1 MSRAPDLLFP
11 PFRLDRGEGRLY
23 GDGQSVRLRPKSYA
37 LLTYLSE
44 RAGELVTKERLLESL
59 WPGTYVSESVL
70 KVCIRELR
78 QALGDAHARPR
89 FIETAHRRGYRFVA
103 RVTPI
108 DRTRFLPGAVT
119 AMPPLHLEVAPGGL
133 VGRQAELAWLSAVA
147 ERAAGGRRQLAFI
160 LGEPGIGKSALA
172 NVFSGHLT
180 QAARAVVA
188 RGQCVEHHGP
198 AEAICRGSRHS
209 PDWPPVPRTNA
220 CARHCGASHRRGS
233 HRCLRSPTRPPPSA
247 FAVSSR
253 PPRVRGCCGRW
264 PMHSR
269 RSLKTPCSSSS
280 WTICIGA
287 IRRALICSAM
297 SRGVGTRRA

>member
-23 GDGQSVRLRPKSYA
+23 RDGESVRLRPKSYA

-160 LGEPGIGKSALA
+160 SGEPGIGKSALA
-172 NVFSGHLT
+172 TVFSGHLT

-198 AEAICRGSRHS
+198 AEAYLPWLEALSRLAAG
-209 PDWPPVPRTNA
+209 PANERVRQTLWRIA
-220 CARHCGASHRRGS
+220 
-233 HRCLRSPTRPPPSA
+233 PSWLA
-247 FAVSSR
+247 QMPALAD
-253 PPRVRGCCGRW
+253 PATPERVRGVLAST
-264 PMHSR
+264 SR
-269 RSLKTPCSSSS
+269 PRMLREMADALEALSQDTLLVVVLDDLHWSDPSSL
-280 WTICIGA
+280 
-287 IRRALICSAM
+287 
-297 SRGVGTRRA
+297 